1 VLITRAVI
9 ACWRKKQIPSKNQGY
24 TAFTSMWRGNGFIM
38 GPRLFH
44 ALPCTQGGLVELA
57 ELKMHATLVEGVCL
71 PLSQEGAAGQQH
83 RRPKR
88 HSVRLLQRER
98 QRQPSQRWPALFSR
112 RQTALRSVRVS
123 AHGIPPSALAR
134 LHNPA
139 GNWGLS

>member
-1 VLITRAVI
+1 MLDKEADPVQ
-9 ACWRKKQIPSKNQGY
+9 KS
-24 TAFTSMWRGNGFIM
+24 
-38 GPRLFH
+38 RLH
-44 ALPCTQGGLVELA
+44 GVYE
-57 ELKMHATLVEGVCL
+57 HVEGKWFRGGPTTLPRVAVHSGWTGGACKCHNPGRVKNACSPGGGRL

-123 AHGIPPSALAR
+123 AHGLPPSALAR

-139 GNWGLS
+139 GN